1 MPKLTRRQKAVLKLY
16 QAGLSVAKIAKAIGE
31 NVGATYS
38 IIKRLRYT
46 KGVVMPYR
54 RGRLDAT
61 VKTMLPKTTLFAL
74 DMATGS
80 LKKVAPP
87 RPYNFRNHQ
96 IAKNIIGSI
105 YTRLK
110 KVEALL
116 R

>member
-1 MPKLTRRQKAVLKLY
+1 MLTRRQKIVLRMYL
-16 QAGLSVAKIAKAIGE
+16 AGFSVSKIAKSIGA
-31 NVGATYS
+31 NVGMTYS
-38 IIKRLRYT
+38 IVKRLRNT
-46 KGVVMPYR
+46 KGVDLPYR

-74 DMATGS
+74 NLDTGS

-105 YTRLK
+105 YSRLK
-110 KVEALL
+110 RVEELL

>member
-1 MPKLTRRQKAVLKLY
+1 MLTRRQKIVLKMYL
-16 QAGLSVAKIAKAIGE
+16 AGLSVAKIAKAIGA
-31 NVGATYS
+31 NVGMTYS
-38 IIKRLRYT
+38 IVKRLRNT
-46 KGVVMPYR
+46 KGVTLPYR

-74 DMATGS
+74 DMTTGN

-105 YTRLK
+105 YARLR

-116 R
+116 K